1 MVKTIYTYGFHELF
15 LKLMKNLSLLVV
27 FHFVHTAEILQE
39 HFKKFVDE
47 IYIKLGEKNVIIK

>member
-15 LKLMKNLSLLVV
+15 LKLMKNLSSLV
-27 FHFVHTAEILQE
+27 FHFVHIAEILQE